1 MAATG
6 IKKLK
11 RSHLMHLLDSTF
23 GGETPSWFLP
33 IIQNVTLP
41 EMIKAFFSSS
51 SLDVTLERVAQL
63 QQKTCLI
70 LLHLYL
76 STPTR

>member
-1 MAATG
+1 MDISPLTFSG
-6 IKKLK
+6 RGYLMLK
-11 RSHLMHLLDSTF
+11 RRIGF
-23 GGETPSWFLP
+23 KIKGVPSSFLP

-63 QQKTCLI
+63 
-70 LLHLYL
+70 
-76 STPTR
+76 S